1 MKNPYDQFICIN
13 DKKLLE
19 IENKYFSF
27 SLDKNYNYASCIIES
42 NNKLPKLNINLS
54 LLKKYLMS
62 EELNE
67 DLFIEIVEIKKM
79 YDILKSNL
87 ELEKENSIRYKSTIF
102 YLFHIMNYSLFY
114 ILLKPRYAINFWNYD
129 AYLLFFKIYYSIK
142 HIAESLINK
151 NINKNNIN
159 HVNIFRS
166 NDDEF
171 VDEYYELINYKEE
184 FKDIVYK
191 LNYLLTIII
200 NIFGYPLIN
209 RKEENKIDETSID
222 SLKQFMLVFNIFYSI
237 NEKYNIIDYKCF
249 YNDYLSKY
257 LDIKREFQ
265 IYLNNKKNY
274 NRNWII
280 NDNLEFTLLSYTWL
294 FNPSTKYE
302 IIKLYNIIKQIKTT
316 QNLSGN
322 QLTDLN
328 AILSKRPIYLEFEI
342 KRDNLIEETF
352 NLISRGDVRRK
363 LHYPLRIRFVGE
375 EAEDQGGVRKE
386 FFMIIKRELFDPNY
400 GMFTYNEKT
409 RLFWFNINN
418 FEETIKYE
426 LIGIIVGLA
435 LYNQVILDINFPHAI
450 YKKLLGINPT
460 LEDLKQYDPELYN
473 NLNFLI
479 NTNDKNLKDNLDT
492 NFTITLNKFGETIT
506 IPLKKNGEN
515 IMINYE
521 NKNEYV
527 WLYINWFFN
536 ISINDY
542 YSSFEKGFY
551 SIVDRQ
557 LLKILSPQELEL
569 IICGTQ
575 KLDFNELQK
584 SVHYECYDKDSKTIK
599 YFWEILNEFT
609 EEEKNKFLLFV
620 TGCNRAP
627 IGGLSSLPF
636 IISRNG
642 NINELPSSHT
652 CFNHLVLP
660 DYRDKELMKMKIQ
673 TALNYYEGFGFK

>member
-1 MKNPYDQFICIN
+1 
-13 DKKLLE
+13 
-19 IENKYFSF
+19 
-27 SLDKNYNYASCIIES
+27 
-42 NNKLPKLNINLS
+42 
-54 LLKKYLMS
+54 
-62 EELNE
+62 
-67 DLFIEIVEIKKM
+67 
-79 YDILKSNL
+79 
-87 ELEKENSIRYKSTIF
+87 
-102 YLFHIMNYSLFY
+102 
-114 ILLKPRYAINFWNYD
+114 
-129 AYLLFFKIYYSIK
+129 
-142 HIAESLINK
+142 
-151 NINKNNIN
+151 
-159 HVNIFRS
+159 
-166 NDDEF
+166 
-171 VDEYYELINYKEE
+171 
-184 FKDIVYK
+184 
-191 LNYLLTIII
+191 
-200 NIFGYPLIN
+200 
-209 RKEENKIDETSID
+209 
-222 SLKQFMLVFNIFYSI
+222 
-237 NEKYNIIDYKCF
+237 
-249 YNDYLSKY
+249 
-257 LDIKREFQ
+257 
-265 IYLNNKKNY
+265 
-274 NRNWII
+274 
-280 NDNLEFTLLSYTWL
+280 
-294 FNPSTKYE
+294 
-302 IIKLYNIIKQIKTT
+302 
-316 QNLSGN
+316 
-322 QLTDLN
+322 
-328 AILSKRPIYLEFEI
+328 
-342 KRDNLIEETF
+342 
-352 NLISRGDVRRK
+352 
-363 LHYPLRIRFVGE
+363 
-375 EAEDQGGVRKE
+375 
-386 FFMIIKRELFDPNY
+386 
-400 GMFTYNEKT
+400 MFTYNEKT

-515 IMINYE
+515 IMISYE

-527 WLYINWFFN
+527 RLYINWFFN
-536 ISINDY
+536 VSINDY

-575 KLDFNELQK
+575 KLDFSELQK
-584 SVHYECYDKDSKTIK
+584 SVRYECYNRDSITIK

-642 NINELPSSHT
+642 NKNELPSSHT

-660 DYRDKELMKMKIQ
+660 DYMDKELMKMKIK